1 LKKIITLALV
11 FTCYFGYAQ
20 KGKVLEEIVAVVGD
34 NVVLKTDLETEYLQ
48 AKQTMDFFD
57 GDLKCEILNQLIVQ
71 KLYLHKGDLDSV
83 VTSQDR
89 VDAEVDRRVQYYA
102 AQIGG
107 EQKLEKYLGKSIAEY
122 KLQMRPKVYEQM
134 IIQQVQQGL
143 IANVKI
149 SPTEVSAF
157 FNRIPKDSLPELET
171 EVEVGLI
178 AMQPKPN
185 KVAKE
190 FALRKITEIREDLL
204 AGKYTFSYAAKSMS
218 DDKGTA
224 VNGGELGY
232 FGRGQMVGPFERIAF
247 KLKND
252 TISDI
257 IETEFGYHI
266 LQLIDRKGEKVNV
279 RHILIKPLIVTSDY
293 VNLVKQMKATIDD
306 LKSEETNMCEASKL
320 SIDPYTKDNCGF
332 FTDQTTGSQLVSI
345 KTLDPDVAAAV
356 ENMKVG
362 TYSQPAMYYRYDQS
376 KAYRFF
382 YLKNLREAHIANMKD
397 DYQKIQ
403 NLAKEEKQNQVV
415 EDWIEEYKN
424 GVYIWIDDKYR
435 NCSELSGWK
444 NLSN

>member
-1 LKKIITLALV
+1 
-11 FTCYFGYAQ
+11 
-20 KGKVLEEIVAVVGD
+20 
-34 NVVLKTDLETEYLQ
+34 
-48 AKQTMDFFD
+48 
-57 GDLKCEILNQLIVQ
+57 
-71 KLYLHKGDLDSV
+71 
-83 VTSQDR
+83 
-89 VDAEVDRRVQYYA
+89 
-102 AQIGG
+102 
-107 EQKLEKYLGKSIAEY
+107 
-122 KLQMRPKVYEQM
+122 
-134 IIQQVQQGL
+134 
-143 IANVKI
+143 
-149 SPTEVSAF
+149 
-157 FNRIPKDSLPELET
+157 
-171 EVEVGLI
+171 
-178 AMQPKPN
+178 
-185 KVAKE
+185 VAKE